1 MIFYYEITKD
11 LAESTYQNL
20 TTFLIYAG
28 PQPSVLNYISGFTT
42 TYSPSGSVLLQGY
55 TDLDISVVEVGAS
68 HRIYNTKTETS
79 YGNYSVN
86 NGLAEWA
93 VLIDSSA
100 VGDLLEFSG
109 SNINFLRAP
118 TQNDLFMIV
127 PVSDNTGDG
136 VLRFNSVAFSATGSE
151 EFIETFT
158 LNFKL
163 TA

>member
-20 TTFLIYAG
+20 TTFLIYSG
-28 PQPSVLNYISGFTT
+28 PQPTVEVYVDNFT

-86 NGLAEWA
+86 SGLAEWA

-100 VGDLLEFSG
+100 IGDLLEFSG
-109 SNINFLRAP
+109 STINFLRAP

-136 VLRFNSVAFSATGSE
+136 VLRFNSVAFTNPGTE